1 MSLKE
6 NSFLT
11 PVVLRHN
18 LEKFL
23 MSSAGKISQS
33 NILIREKSMWNY
45 RFLGCLQPVWA
56 QPLTKR
62 SCNISSLS
70 ANAFFLFEQCQK
82 VITQTLR
89 IVLTVSCHSLS
100 FILTTSG
107 IQPWIHE
114 FSPFSLFLKEVGDG
128 WVYQRIQPWIDFCF
142 ALSFASW
149 LCQMQCV
156 SHAVPLFREPWL
168 GWLVSI
174 QKQAKEDKILLPGL
188 LRLQISN

>member
-1 MSLKE
+1 MLREVFNEFSWEDFTEQCTRKGKTRVEPQLPRLFAAPHKVLLRY
-6 NSFLT
+6 FL
-11 PVVLRHN
+11 V
-18 LEKFL
+18 K
-23 MSSAGKISQS
+23 SAHFIY
-33 NILIREKSMWNY
+33 IYMY
-45 RFLGCLQPVWA
+45 F
-56 QPLTKR
+56 
-62 SCNISSLS
+62 
-70 ANAFFLFEQCQK
+70 FFLFEQCQK
-82 VITQTLR
+82 VITQALR

-114 FSPFSLFLKEVGDG
+114 FSPFSSFLKEVGDG

-156 SHAVPLFREPWL
+156 SHAVSLFREPWL

-174 QKQAKEDKILLPGL
+174 QKQAKEDKILPSGL